1 MQSKSHSILKSSF
14 WSYLGVFIFLFVG
27 LIINIVLARLLDKDN
42 WGVFST
48 LIAVV
53 SFLSAISELGLNYY
67 ITYSTSKYA
76 VKGEKEV
83 RKNLSA
89 PLRYKLILLLS
100 ISVLMVIF
108 SNQLADIFHIPNGGI
123 YFVASAVYFFFL
135 NLFGVFIGILD
146 GLKKFK
152 EDSLISAG
160 HYVLRLIFSVLLVIF
175 GFGLDGAVAGY
186 IIAVAIGTFIEYYL
200 LRQVISISGKAT
212 ESLSE
217 MLSFGFYF
225 GLVSIAGSFTLWTD
239 SVMIGIFVG
248 TTAVGVY
255 RIAVSLSTAASSL
268 LNGISKVVFPYF
280 TSAEAEGKD
289 SIKELNKALKY
300 GLFISVPAMFGIIL
314 SAEGVVKATFGPQYM
329 DSTLP
334 LIILSYLVLDGVIVG
349 LISSYLAAKKETKII
364 GHSSLIAAVLNVVL
378 NLILIPI
385 LGMVGAAL
393 TSIFSRLV
401 NLGMILKWSQQRLG
415 KTYEFSITLPLIG
428 SIVMTAFLFLLKSFI
443 DPTESII
450 HLLIFIGSG
459 IVVYLVTEQL
469 IGFDVIGFGK
479 KIMKAVVPENFVK
492 YIPISLD

>member
-1 MQSKSHSILKSSF
+1 
-14 WSYLGVFIFLFVG
+14 
-27 LIINIVLARLLDKDN
+27 LDKDN

-48 LIAVV
+48 LIAVI

-67 ITYSTSKYA
+67 ITYSTSKYS
-76 VKGEKEV
+76 VKGEEEI
-83 RKNLSA
+83 RKHLSA

-100 ISVLMVIF
+100 ISVLIFIF

-123 YFVASAVYFFFL
+123 YFVASALYFFFL
-135 NLFGVFIGILD
+135 NLFGVFIVVLD

-152 EDSLISAG
+152 EDSLISTG

-186 IIAVAIGTFIEYYL
+186 IISVAIGTVVQYYL

-268 LNGISKVVFPYF
+268 LNGISKVTFPYF

-289 SIKELNKALKY
+289 SINELNKALKY
-300 GLFISVPAMFGIIL
+300 GLFISIPAMFGIIL

-378 NLILIPI
+378 NLILIPV

-415 KTYEFSITLPLIG
+415 KRYEFPITLPLIG
-428 SIVMTAFLFLLKSFI
+428 SVVMTAFLLLLKSFI

-479 KIMKAVVPENFVK
+479 KIMKAVVPDNLIRFV
-492 YIPISLD
+492 PFNLD